1 MFREI
6 RTREKVT
13 DRFETEETKK
23 ELGFMKIKPETES
36 TLEEIEAFWRAEFDR
51 VAREASEAAAK

>member
-6 RTREKVT
+6 RTHERIT
-13 DRFETEETKK
+13 DRFETEETKEK
-23 ELGFMKIKPETES
+23 LGFMKIKPETES
-36 TLEEIEAFWRAEFDR
+36 TIEEIEEFLRAEFDR